1 MDEFLQKVQTAFE
14 SIPPA
19 LVSEGFIAKFSGDPR
34 PILKYTKSANT
45 GLPKITDIPVQKL
58 VFIQQYISK

>member
-19 LVSEGFIAKFSGDPR
+19 LVSECFITKFSGNPR

-45 GLPKITDIPVQKL
+45 GLPKITDIPVRKL
-58 VFIQQYISK
+58 VFIQKFILK